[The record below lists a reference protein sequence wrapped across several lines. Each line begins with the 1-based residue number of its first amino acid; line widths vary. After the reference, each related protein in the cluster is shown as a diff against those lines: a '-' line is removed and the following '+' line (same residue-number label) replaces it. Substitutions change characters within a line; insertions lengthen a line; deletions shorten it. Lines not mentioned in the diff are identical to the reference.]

1 MQLPIRFACECTHG
15 KEKIKVCA
23 PVGPRESD
31 KPYRLRHPVG
41 RAAAHVGRHVGCRTV
56 KSRLPSNRLLNGP
69 LDVISA
75 IFLFQYLFLQ
85 FFNKILLF
93 GKKNP
98 YNSDTPAIRAL
109 ADCQCCGS
117 SGFYQSPPNATN
129 TAGSQ
134 AFFAVNFPS
143 APTVFCFFFHK
154 DVCIV
159 SPPIKGCVKIRP
171 ASTPMTGLY
180 KVKLCESKIV
190 LDGQ

>member
-1 MQLPIRFACECTHG
+1 MKKTRQ
-15 KEKIKVCA
+15 
-23 PVGPRESD
+23 
-31 KPYRLRHPVG
+31 
-41 RAAAHVGRHVGCRTV
+41 
-56 KSRLPSNRLLNGP
+56 SRLPSNRLLNGP

-109 ADCQCCGS
+109 AEHWQTASAAAALVSISHLQMRQTRQDLKHFS
-117 SGFYQSPPNATN
+117 LLISHLLRLYSVFFPN
-129 TAGSQ
+129 
-134 AFFAVNFPS
+134 
-143 APTVFCFFFHK
+143 K